1 MALVVEVL
9 DDEDPVLGDG
19 DPVLDDE
26 GLPGSSASA
35 GRPAEISLADVVA
48 AGKAAYCWLD
58 VVVTLRNVVRNQGAD
73 VESRP
78 PTSPATGWAA
88 PQPDRRRPR
97 SGDHRAGVP
106 EESRRPVG
114 APDPEEPGGPS
125 GPPRC
130 AGADPC
136 RASAGDPDMDLIQP
150 CAHSCTAASRPSLRI
165 HTHA

>member
-19 DPVLDDE
+19 DPALDDE

-58 VVVTLRNVVRNQGAD
+58 VVVTLRNVGRNQGGG

-78 PTSPATGWAA
+78 PPSPATGWAA
-88 PQPDRRRPR
+88 PQPGRRGPR
-97 SGDHRAGVP
+97 SGGPPAGVP
-106 EESRRPVG
+106 GEG
-114 APDPEEPGGPS
+114 
-125 GPPRC
+125 
-130 AGADPC
+130 
-136 RASAGDPDMDLIQP
+136 
-150 CAHSCTAASRPSLRI
+150 
-165 HTHA
+165 